1 MYCNYDLFRTL
12 QAKQK
17 ETATFKWEMVQNAM
31 TTLNVSEEEAK
42 GIWSLIVA
50 IYHLGYAGVRK
61 GLMPFIP
68 QHISNATPYI

>member
-1 MYCNYDLFRTL
+1 ML
-12 QAKQK
+12 QPKQI
-17 ETATFKWEMVQNAM
+17 EMAMFKWEMVQNAM

-61 GLMPFIP
+61 GSMLFIP
-68 QHISNATPYI
+68 QYK